1 MAKDGFLAR
10 ITEWA
15 ERQPDIRTIV
25 LTGSRA
31 RDDGSVDET
40 SDYDVEVFTTDRAK
54 YETHAGWMEE
64 IGDVWV
70 YLPETRADD
79 RYLMRLVVF
88 EGGMKLDFA
97 LAPTT
102 VLEEMVTEQKLNS
115 LYERGY
121 RVLLDKD
128 GLAARLPRA
137 THRPPIGRSP
147 TEEEFRAVVEEFW
160 FEASH
165 VPKLLQ
171 RNELWVVKTR
181 DWTMKLLL
189 LKMIEWHAIA
199 TRGESYDVWHIGSR
213 MEKWAAPQV
222 WERLHAAF
230 GRFNAGDVWP
240 TLLATA
246 SLFRD
251 LAIETSEKLGHR
263 YPHDVDRSISGY
275 MRKFE
280 GRF

>member
-15 ERQPDIRTIV
+15 ERQPDIRTLV

-40 SDYDVEVFTTDRAK
+40 SDYDIEV
-54 YETHAGWMEE
+54 
-64 IGDVWV
+64 V

-79 RYLMRLVVF
+79 RYLMRLAVF
-88 EGGMKLDFA
+88 AGGMKIDFA
-97 LAPTT
+97 FAPTT

-147 TEEEFRAVVEEFW
+147 T
-160 FEASH
+160 EASH

-230 GRFNAGDVWP
+230 GRFDAGDAWP

-251 LAIETSEKLGHR
+251 LAIETGQKLGHR

-275 MRKFE
+275 LRKFK

>member
-115 LYERGY
+115 LCERGY
-121 RVLLDKD
+121 
-128 GLAARLPRA
+128 
-137 THRPPIGRSP
+137 
-147 TEEEFRAVVEEFW
+147 
-160 FEASH
+160 
-165 VPKLLQ
+165 
-171 RNELWVVKTR
+171 
-181 DWTMKLLL
+181 
-189 LKMIEWHAIA
+189 
-199 TRGESYDVWHIGSR
+199 
-213 MEKWAAPQV
+213 
-222 WERLHAAF
+222 AAF
-230 GRFNAGDVWP
+230 GRFNAGDAWP

-275 MRKFE
+275 LRKFE